1 MTIVRWAILFAV
13 LIFAMPAEAVR
24 KPQTASLAPETLRQ
38 IEAIVETERVK
49 EKIPGL
55 SIAIASGNR
64 VVFAKGFG
72 LADVEHSV
80 PATPETVY
88 RTASIAKS
96 MTATAVMQLV
106 EQGKLDLDAPIQ
118 KYCPAFPEK
127 PWRVT
132 ARQLLG
138 HLGGIRHYKSNR
150 ESSGTQ
156 HFDTIVSSLAIFKD
170 EPLLHEPGTK
180 YSYTTYG
187 YSVLGCAIEGASGKS
202 YAEYM
207 QERIFQPAGMS
218 QTGIDNFRRIIPH
231 RARGYAILNA
241 AGFLQLSEAERRI
254 VKPGEIFNASLHDT
268 SMKVPGGG
276 LVSTAGD
283 LARFA
288 IAINTLAL
296 VNQKTRLEMWTTQ
309 KTRDGQAT
317 GYGLGWEVK
326 GEGERML
333 VSHSGGQ
340 AGTSTLL
347 TMMPSKGTIIAVMAN
362 LQGAGL
368 GNMVG
373 QIGRLLVP
381 EQAPSQ

>member
-1 MTIVRWAILFAV
+1 MTGVRYALLFAA
-13 LIFAMPAEAVR
+13 LIFAVPAAAVR
-24 KPQTASLAPETLRQ
+24 KPQSASLAPDTLRQ
-38 IEAIVETERVK
+38 IETIVETERVK

-55 SIAIASGNR
+55 SVAIASGNR
-64 VVFAKGFG
+64 IVFAKGFG

-80 PATPETVY
+80 PASPETVY
-88 RTASIAKS
+88 RTASIAKP

-106 EQGKLDLDAPIQ
+106 EHGKLDLDAPIQ
-118 KYCPAFPEK
+118 KYCQAFPEK

-138 HLGGIRHYKSNR
+138 HLGGVRHYKSNQ

-180 YSYTTYG
+180 YNYSTYG

-202 YAEYM
+202 YVEYM

-218 QTGIDNFRRIIPH
+218 QTGIDHIRLVIPH
-231 RARGYAILNA
+231 RARGYVVLNS
-241 AGFLQLSEAERRI
+241 AGFLQLAEAERRF
-254 VKPGEIFNASLHDT
+254 VKPGEIYNASLHDT

-296 VNQKTRLEMWTTQ
+296 VNQKTRLEMWTIQ

-317 GYGLGWEVK
+317 GYGLGWGVE
-326 GEGERML
+326 GEGERLL

-362 LQGAGL
+362 LQGANL

-381 EQAPSQ
+381 QQARSQ